1 MLLFHRGMSF
11 FIVMKKIVIAVLLLA
26 CIQCTVDQSLPSGK
40 LIIIGGGSRPD
51 ALVERI
57 IQESGLRTGGYCVI
71 LPMSSEDPDS
81 SVYYASQQFIEKGIK
96 ALYGFNFKKGEAT
109 RSSWIDSIRT
119 ANLIY
124 ITGGDQTRFMDI
136 AAGTEIETAI
146 HDAYQKGCV
155 ISGTSAGAAVM
166 SKLMITGNELKHKEY
181 ASTFRTIEPDNI
193 EIKTGLGLLPM
204 AIIDQHFLIRSRHNR
219 LITAVIEHPEMT
231 CIGIDESTAIL
242 VNGNTIEVLGDSQ
255 VIVYKNSGK
264 SKSSKNEKLGARKI
278 YLDVY
283 LPGEKF
289 TIQ

>member
-1 MLLFHRGMSF
+1 
-11 FIVMKKIVIAVLLLA
+11 MKKILFLLLA
-26 CIQCTVDQSLPSGK
+26 FVTLQASAQKNTGK

-57 IQESGLRTGGYCVI
+57 IEESKLRTGGYCVI

-81 SVYYASQQFIEKGIK
+81 SVYYASQQFLKKGITK
-96 ALYGFNFKKGEAT
+96 LYGFNFKKDQPIRT
-109 RSSWIDSIRT
+109 TWVDSIRT

-124 ITGGDQTRFMDI
+124 ITGGDQTRFMNI
-136 AAGTEIETAI
+136 VAGTEIEKAI
-146 HDAYQKGCV
+146 HEAYQKGCV

-181 ASTFRTIEPDNI
+181 SATFQTIEPDNI
-193 EIKTGLGLLPM
+193 EIKTGLGLLPN

-219 LITAVIEHPEMT
+219 LITAVIEHPEMV

-242 VNGNTIEVLGDSQ
+242 VNGKDVEVLGASQ
-255 VIVYKNSGK
+255 VIVYKNPTK
-264 SKSSKNEKLGARKI
+264 SKVVKNEKLGTRK
-278 YLDVY
+278 LNVDVY

-289 TIQ
+289 TIN

>member
-1 MLLFHRGMSF
+1 MFPEREHELFYA
-11 FIVMKKIVIAVLLLA
+11 MKNILIYLFAFSVSITLSAQPVK
-26 CIQCTVDQSLPSGK
+26 GK

-57 IQESGLRTGGYCVI
+57 IQEAGLRAGGYCVI
-71 LPMSSEDPDS
+71 LPMSSAAPDS
-81 SVYYASQQFIEKGIK
+81 SVYYASQQFLKKGVTN
-96 ALYGFNFKKGEAT
+96 LHGFNFKKGEPVKT
-109 RSSWIDSIRT
+109 SRVDSIRK

-136 AAGTEIETAI
+136 VAGTEIEKAI
-146 HDAYQKGCV
+146 HDAYRNGCV

-181 ASTFRTIEPDNI
+181 SSTFQTIEPGNI
-193 EIKTGLGLLPM
+193 EIKPGLGLLTNV
-204 AIIDQHFLIRSRHNR
+204 IVDQHFLIRSRHNR

-242 VNGNTIEVLGDSQ
+242 VNGKEVEVLGDSQ
-255 VIVYKNSGK
+255 VVVYKNTTG
-264 SKSSKNEKLGARKI
+264 SKLLKNEKLGARQ
-278 YLDVY
+278 LSVDVY

-289 TIQ
+289 TIR

>member
-1 MLLFHRGMSF
+1 MRKVVLVILIF
-11 FIVMKKIVIAVLLLA
+11 FSITYSSSAQVKNH
-26 CIQCTVDQSLPSGK
+26 GK

-57 IQESGLRTGGYCVI
+57 IKESGLRTGGYCVI

-81 SVYYASQQFIEKGIK
+81 SVYYASQQFLKKGITK
-96 ALYGFNFKKGEAT
+96 LYGFNFKKDQPVKT
-109 RSSWIDSIRT
+109 SWIDSIRT

-124 ITGGDQTRFMDI
+124 ITGGDQARFMSI
-136 AAGTEIETAI
+136 VAGTEIESAI
-146 HDAYQKGCV
+146 HDAYKKGCV

-181 ASTFRTIEPDNI
+181 SATFQTIEPDNI
-193 EIKTGLGLLPM
+193 EIRQGLGLLTT

-219 LITAVIEHPEMT
+219 LITAVIEHHEMT
-231 CIGIDESTAIL
+231 CIGIDEATAIL
-242 VNGNTIEVLGDSQ
+242 VNGKDAEVLGDSQ
-255 VIVYKNSGK
+255 VLVFKNPAK
-264 SKSSKNEKLGARKI
+264 SKVLKNEKLGARKI
-278 YLDVY
+278 SLDVY

>member
-1 MLLFHRGMSF
+1 
-11 FIVMKKIVIAVLLLA
+11 MKKNIVFLL
-26 CIQCTVDQSLPSGK
+26 CVITIQVSAQKNNGK

-57 IQESGLRTGGYCVI
+57 VRESGLRVGGYCVI

-81 SVYYASQQFIEKGIK
+81 SVYYASQQFLKKGIT
-96 ALYGFNFKKGEAT
+96 ALHGFNFKKGGLITAS
-109 RSSWIDSIRT
+109 RLDSIRK

-124 ITGGDQTRFMDI
+124 ITGGDQTRFMNI
-136 AAGTEIETAI
+136 VAGTEIETAI
-146 HDAYQKGCV
+146 HAAYQNGCI

-181 ASTFRTIEPDNI
+181 SATFRTLEPDNI
-193 EIKTGLGLLPM
+193 EITTGLGLLPT

-231 CIGIDESTAIL
+231 CIGIDEATAIL
-242 VNGNTIEVLGDSQ
+242 VHGKDVEVLGDSQ
-255 VIVYKNSGK
+255 VLVYRNADK
-264 SKSSKNEKLGARKI
+264 SKVLKNEKLGARKI
-278 YLDVY
+278 SLDVY

>member
-1 MLLFHRGMSF
+1 MIC
-11 FIVMKKIVIAVLLLA
+11 IV
-26 CIQCTVDQSLPSGK
+26 QCTVVDQSMPKGK

-51 ALVERI
+51 SLVERI

-81 SVYYASQQFIEKGIK
+81 SVYYASQQFLEKGITK
-96 ALYGFNFKKGEAT
+96 LYGFNFKKDQPIKA
-109 RSSWIDSIRT
+109 SWIDSIRT

-124 ITGGDQTRFMDI
+124 ITGGDQARFMNI
-136 AAGTEIETAI
+136 AAGTEIEAAI

-181 ASTFRTIEPDNI
+181 SATFQTLEPDNI
-193 EIKTGLGLLPM
+193 EIKPGLGLLTDVM
-204 AIIDQHFLIRSRHNR
+204 IDQHFLIRSRHNR
-219 LITAVIEHPEMT
+219 LLTAVIEHPDMI

-242 VNGNTIEVLGDSQ
+242 VNGNDVEVLGDSQ
-255 VIVYKNSGK
+255 VLVYRNPSK
-264 SKSSKNEKLGARKI
+264 SKTVKNQKLGTRDLRI
-278 YLDVY
+278 DVY

-289 TIQ
+289 TIR